1 MRRIVQHLQWKS
13 RPIGERFA
21 IDRHSDGTKRH
32 IEAHHAC
39 KGIGYHAHRDIRLAC
54 LEHTTVASIGH
65 ATSREHGIYA
75 LARFWFCN
83 RLDDS
88 ILWNENTTH
97 KILEKKEQRELDSP
111 SKSGRIE
118 VPEADH
124 ASRVVDALLDVDS
137 SS

>member
-1 MRRIVQHLQWKS
+1 M
-13 RPIGERFA
+13 
-21 IDRHSDGTKRH
+21 
-32 IEAHHAC
+32 
-39 KGIGYHAHRDIRLAC
+39 
-54 LEHTTVASIGH
+54 ASIGH
-65 ATSREHGIYA
+65 ATSREHGIDA

-111 SKSGRIE
+111 SKRGRIE